1 VAKSRVAKSRVVKGR
16 VVKGMS
22 RFACL
27 FLISLLCAGCSVAEK
42 PPVPVAM
49 EGVAFHSMPWTVKV
63 SVLPAGT
70 DAIALQAALQ
80 NILDDT
86 NAVLSTY
93 QPDTELMRFN
103 RAPIG
108 QWVTVSPMLLRAV
121 QAAVEVSALTDG
133 AYDITVGP
141 LVDLWGFGPKA
152 VPERI
157 PDAAEIAAARARVGW
172 RHIGIDEQKSALLRK
187 ADIQLDLSSVG
198 EGVAVDALAN
208 YLQSRGVT
216 DFMVSVA
223 GCTRVSG
230 HKLDGSRWVI
240 AIEEPDGSGR
250 PRQILALT
258 QQAMSSSGSYRNYH
272 EIDGKRYSHTI
283 DPVTGAP
290 ITHRGVSVS
299 VIAADSDNT
308 RADALATAFNVLG
321 PDRGMVLA
329 EREKLPVYYIEHT
342 DDGDRVR
349 YTEAMK
355 AYLPTH

>member
-1 VAKSRVAKSRVVKGR
+1 MVKGR
-16 VVKGMS
+16 VVKNYCAS
-22 RFACL
+22 RMRRFL
-27 FLISLLCAGCSVAEK
+27 FVLLISLLCAGCSVSEK
-42 PPVPVAM
+42 PPAPVAM
-49 EGVAFHSMPWTVKV
+49 EGVAFYSMPWTVKLAA
-63 SVLPAGT
+63 LPAGT
-70 DAIALQAALQ
+70 DAVSLQAALQ
-80 NILDDT
+80 EILDDT

-103 RAPIG
+103 RAPVG
-108 QWVTVSPMLLRAV
+108 QWVTVSPRLLRAV
-121 QAAVEVSALTDG
+121 QTAVEVSALTEG

-141 LVDLWGFGPKA
+141 LVNLWGFGPQA

-157 PDAAEIAAARARVGW
+157 PDAAQIAATRARVGW
-172 RHIGIDEQKSALLRK
+172 QHIGIDAPKSALMRK
-187 ADIQLDLSSVG
+187 AAIQLDLSSVG
-198 EGVAVDALAN
+198 EGVAVDALAE

-216 DFMVSVA
+216 DYMVSVA

-230 HKLDGSRWVI
+230 HKPDGARWVI

-258 QQAMSSSGSYRNYH
+258 QQAISSSGSYRNYH
-272 EIDGKRYSHTI
+272 EIEGKRYSHTI
-283 DPVTGAP
+283 DPATGAP

-299 VIAADSDNT
+299 VITADGNNT

-321 PDRGMVLA
+321 PDRGMALA

-342 DDGDRVR
+342 DEGSRVR

-355 AYLPTH
+355 AYLTTH

>member
-1 VAKSRVAKSRVVKGR
+1 MFRYV
-16 VVKGMS
+16 
-22 RFACL
+22 CL
-27 FLISLLCAGCSVAEK
+27 VLTSLLFAGCSVSEAPK
-42 PPVPVAM
+42 DPVTM
-49 EGVAFHSMPWTVKV
+49 SGVAFNSMPWTAKV
-63 SVLPAGT
+63 SALPAGT
-70 DAIALQAALQ
+70 DAVAMQAALQ
-80 NILDDT
+80 KILDDT

-103 RAPIG
+103 RVPVG

-121 QAAVEVSALTDG
+121 ETAVGVSAMTEG

-141 LVDLWGFGPKA
+141 LVNLWGFGPQA

-157 PDAAEIAAARARVGW
+157 PDAAQVTAARARIGW
-172 RHIGIDEQKSALLRK
+172 QHIGIDRSKGVLMRK

-198 EGVAVDALAN
+198 EGVAVDALTA
-208 YLQSRGVT
+208 YLQSRGIT
-216 DFMVSVA
+216 DYMVSVA

-230 HKLDGSRWVI
+230 NKPDGSHWVI

-258 QQAMSSSGSYRNYH
+258 QQAISSSGSYRNYH

-283 DPVTGAP
+283 DPATGAP

-299 VIAADSDNT
+299 VIAPDGNNT

-321 PDRGMVLA
+321 PDRGLVLA
-329 EREKLPVYYIEHT
+329 EREKLAVYYIEHT
-342 DDGDRVR
+342 DEGTRVR
-349 YTEAMK
+349 YTQAMK
-355 AYLPTH
+355 AWLPE